1 MFLRFDLVQMLWPP
15 PFSSMSAPRAHAAIA
30 AVEAAEHAPDS
41 DEAHAVAPFEGPSK
55 RCSSGDRAL
64 VACQHLPKTSTPLD
78 LHPPAAR
85 PNPVPL
91 GLWACAAIAAVL
103 VLAAVIV
110 EENRKAASEGPGDVA
125 FTGESGSALQLGSAM
140 PLRVMSSPD
149 AAAAEARALLD
160 AAVDDSFD
168 FGLQPVV
175 LFDLTPSKKGGA
187 KRSSSADARR
197 PRF

>member
-1 MFLRFDLVQMLWPP
+1 M
-15 PFSSMSAPRAHAAIA
+15 
-30 AVEAAEHAPDS
+30 
-41 DEAHAVAPFEGPSK
+41 
-55 RCSSGDRAL
+55 
-64 VACQHLPKTSTPLD
+64 
-78 LHPPAAR
+78 
-85 PNPVPL
+85 
-91 GLWACAAIAAVL
+91 L